1 MVLGPGSESGGGVHA
16 LNLAKIAK
24 AYIRQ
29 AGDRLDDAKRALE
42 RGNYP
47 YTLRLSQECVELC
60 LKAALKTIGVEYPKI
75 HDVSDVLLEYRDRF
89 PAWFAY
95 EVEFLANASR
105 SLAAKR
111 EVSFYGGEEALLSPD
126 DLVDRK
132 DAEQAIEQASKT
144 YELITRLLQLPKHNV
159 M

>member
-1 MVLGPGSESGGGVHA
+1 MVLGPRSSSYGGVYA

-24 AYIRQ
+24 AYVRQ

-47 YTLRLSQECVELC
+47 YALRLSQECVELC
-60 LKAALKTIGVEYPKI
+60 LKAALKTIGVEYPKT
-75 HDVSDVLLEYRDRF
+75 HDVSDVLLEYRHRF
-89 PAWFAY
+89 PAWLAA

-111 EVSFYGGEEALLSPD
+111 EISLYGGEEALLSPD
-126 DLVDRK
+126 DLVDRN
-132 DAEQAIEQASKT
+132 DAEQAVEQASKT
-144 YELITRLLQLPKHNV
+144 YELVRSLLHHWHHT
-159 M
+159 